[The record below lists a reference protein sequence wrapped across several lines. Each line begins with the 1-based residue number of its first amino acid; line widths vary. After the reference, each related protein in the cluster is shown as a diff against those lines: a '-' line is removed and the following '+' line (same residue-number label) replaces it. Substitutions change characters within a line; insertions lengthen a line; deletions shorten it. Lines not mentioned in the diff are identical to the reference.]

1 MERHSRDLCFS
12 SVEDLRRHPLS
23 RNGTRPLC
31 EGVQFVMNAL
41 LTEDGSSVQLPYGVQ
56 DCESAILTLP
66 IDFVDSELLELR
78 VVEPR

>member
-1 MERHSRDLCFS
+1 
-12 SVEDLRRHPLS
+12 
-23 RNGTRPLC
+23 
-31 EGVQFVMNAL
+31 MNAL

-66 IDFVDSELLELR
+66 IDFIDSELLEFR